1 MKILVLGGSRFLG
14 KAFVEE
20 ALKHN
25 HEITVFNR
33 GNHNNPFANIEFIK
47 GDRFGNLSG
56 LRGRYWDAVLDTSGY
71 VPSTVRKSTELLSGH
86 AGQYTFI
93 SSISVYKDW
102 SQENMDESAPILSIS
117 PEKADELSSGATGP
131 LMEYYGEFKALCERE
146 AERNM
151 PGRVLNV
158 RAGLLVGPDDYSDR
172 FTYWINRVSRGGRV
186 LAPGSP
192 KRKIQF
198 IDIRDLG
205 KWLLFMM
212 VNKSAGTY
220 NATGP
225 ESPMEMGELLETI
238 KAVSG
243 SNAEIEWVDETFL
256 LERKVAPWTEM
267 PLWLPEKNGD
277 SGNSAKG
284 GFSFNIDKALRSGL
298 LFSPIETTVRDTLT
312 WDLTRNCKELK
323 AGISFDKEKILLKEW
338 EENKAES
345 RS

>member
-20 ALKHN
+20 ALKQN
-25 HEITVFNR
+25 HEITLFNR
-33 GNHNNPFANIEFIK
+33 GNHNNSFANVEIIK
-47 GDRFGNLSG
+47 GDRFGDLSG
-56 LRGRYWDAVLDTSGY
+56 LKGRYWDAVLDTSGY
-71 VPSTVRKSTELLSGH
+71 VPSTVRKSTELLCGQ

-102 SQENMDESAPILSIS
+102 SQENMEESAPFLDIA
-117 PEKADELSSGATGP
+117 PEKADKLSSGATGP
-131 LMEYYGEFKALCERE
+131 LMEYYGEFKALCEQE

-172 FTYWINRVSRGGRV
+172 FTYWINRVARGGRV

-192 KRKIQF
+192 RRKIQF

-205 KWLLFMM
+205 KWLLRMM
-212 VNKSAGTY
+212 VNQATGTY
-220 NATGP
+220 NVTGP
-225 ESPMEMGELLETI
+225 ESPIEMGVFLDTI
-238 KAVSG
+238 RAVSG

-256 LERKVAPWTEM
+256 QERKVTPWTEM
-267 PLWLPEKNGD
+267 PLWLPE
-277 SGNSAKG
+277 SSNSAG

-298 LFSPIETTVRDTLT
+298 RLSPVEKTVQDTLL
-312 WDLTRNCKELK
+312 WDQTRANTEWK
-323 AGISFDKEKILLKEW
+323 AGMSPEREMLLLKEW
-338 EENKAES
+338 QENKV
-345 RS
+345 

>member
-20 ALKHN
+20 ALKQN
-25 HEITVFNR
+25 HEITLFNR
-33 GNHNNPFANIEFIK
+33 GNHNTFTDVEVII
-47 GDRFGNLSG
+47 GDRFGDLSG
-56 LRGRYWDAVLDTSGY
+56 LKGRYWDTVLDTSGY
-71 VPSTVRKSTELLSGH
+71 VPSTVRRSTELLGGQ

-102 SQENMDESAPILSIS
+102 SKENMDESAPVLEIA

-172 FTYWINRVSRGGRV
+172 FTYWINRVARGGRV

-205 KWLLFMM
+205 KWLLLMM
-212 VNKSAGTY
+212 ENKAAGTY

-225 ESPMEMGELLETI
+225 ESPLEMGALLETI
-238 KAVSG
+238 QAVSG
-243 SNAEIEWVDETFL
+243 SNAEIKWVDETFL

-267 PLWLPEKNGD
+267 PLWLPETNGD
-277 SGNSAKG
+277 SVNTAKG

-298 LFSPIETTVRDTLT
+298 LFSPVEKTVRDTLT
-312 WDLTRNCKELK
+312 WDLTRNCAELK
-323 AGISFDKEKILLKEW
+323 AGISPEKEKILLKEW